1 MSDTPEIPEAA
12 YAAGAR
18 AIQRY
23 TETELRAHV
32 AAGYVLDAAA
42 PLICAHELRSVA
54 DELEWAQQELLEHRG
69 FRSDGLA
76 QALSHLR
83 ARANQ
88 RDGGV
93 TRSGRDS

>member
-1 MSDTPEIPEAA
+1 MSDTPEILDAA

-18 AIQRY
+18 ATQRY

-54 DELEWAQQELLEHRG
+54 DDLEVFLR
-69 FRSDGLA
+69 DGRPWVPCV
-76 QALSHLR
+76 R
-83 ARANQ
+83 AR
-88 RDGGV
+88 
-93 TRSGRDS
+93 